1 MLIRKVSVFLHATL
15 HTQDIGNNM
24 KKRRNNNER
33 SRFSILFPI
42 SGMVG
47 IGLIIVLTSGYE
59 KSWGFSWNGI
69 NRNIKDSISIYER
82 QSISS
87 GIGGNGKAIPEEI
100 GRRKWIMKNAIK
112 SELLKLT
119 EFPNGNIKA
128 IAYEGLLR
136 KKEFKNKNELISSAI
151 KDTIYSVYYQSGC
164 LGNKMEIGE
173 YLVQNVLMI
182 DNRIEPF
189 PPELITDFGFSEL
202 EKQKILNEFYN
213 RKK

>member
-1 MLIRKVSVFLHATL
+1 MI
-15 HTQDIGNNM
+15 
-24 KKRRNNNER
+24 KRRNNNKR

-42 SGMVG
+42 LTILG
-47 IGLIIVLTSGYE
+47 IGIIAVLTSGYE
-59 KSWGFSWNGI
+59 KSWTFNWNGI
-69 NRNIKDSISIYER
+69 ESNIKDSISVYKY

-87 GIGGNGKAIPEEI
+87 GIGGNGRAMPEEI
-100 GRRKWIMKNAIK
+100 ESRKWIMENATE

-136 KKEFKNKNELISSAI
+136 KKNFKNKVELISNAI
-151 KDTIYSVYYQSGC
+151 NDTIYSVYYQSGC
-164 LGNKMEIGE
+164 LGDELKVGE

-182 DNRIEPF
+182 DDRIPPF
-189 PPELITDFGFSEL
+189 RPEIITDFGLLEF
-202 EKQKILNEFYN
+202 EKQKILTEFHN